1 MNKKELA
8 LILSRLKSFEK
19 AKVEYEQYQTPS
31 ELAADALWHAY
42 MEGNITGKKITDL
55 GCGTGILGIG
65 ALALGAKRVVFVDAD
80 EEALKTAMENLLHA
94 EKILKKKLNAKFE
107 NKDIIEYKG
116 RSDVVIENPPFG
128 VKNPHID
135 KSFLQKAMKI
145 ANTIYSFHKIE
156 SKDFIE
162 RFARDNGFRVENIT
176 DIRFPLKAIFRF
188 HRKKNY
194 FVKTGLWKIVKYER
208 HAWKR

>member
-1 MNKKELA
+1 
-8 LILSRLKSFEK
+8 
-19 AKVEYEQYQTPS
+19 
-31 ELAADALWHAY
+31 